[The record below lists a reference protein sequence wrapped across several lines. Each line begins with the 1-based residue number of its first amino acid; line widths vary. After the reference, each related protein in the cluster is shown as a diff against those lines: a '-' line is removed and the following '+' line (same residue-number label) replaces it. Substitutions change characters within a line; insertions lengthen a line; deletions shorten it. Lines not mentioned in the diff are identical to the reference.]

1 MLPNQTSIM
10 ATKPIPNLLTDATPE
25 EMNADFESMQRNRE
39 RRLKEHPPTAQQM
52 AAFQQQFN
60 EFINH
65 RKRTFEPMV
74 EQLMKQ

>member
-1 MLPNQTSIM
+1 MSAKM
-10 ATKPIPNLLTDATPE
+10 IPNLLTDATSN
-25 EMNADFESMQRNRE
+25 EMNADFEIMQRNRE

-65 RKRTFEPMV
+65 RRRPFEAMV
-74 EQLMKQ
+74 ETIMKL

>member
-25 EMNADFESMQRNRE
+25 EMNADFEIMQRNRE

-52 AAFQQQFN
+52 ARFSSSLTSLSTTASA
-60 EFINH
+60 
-65 RKRTFEPMV
+65 RLSRW
-74 EQLMKQ
+74 LSS

>member
-1 MLPNQTSIM
+1 MT
-10 ATKPIPNLLTDATPE
+10 TKPIPNLLTDATAE
-25 EMNADFESMQRNRE
+25 EMNADFAIMQGNRE

-65 RKRTFEPMV
+65 RKRPFEPMAELV
-74 EQLMKQ
+74 MKL

>member
-1 MLPNQTSIM
+1 M

-25 EMNADFESMQRNRE
+25 EINEDFEIMQRNRE
-39 RRLKEHPPTAQQM
+39 RRLKEHPPATQEM

-65 RKRTFEPMV
+65 RKRPFEAMA
-74 EQLMKQ
+74 ELSMKL